1 MSATTMAVATTT
13 ETVDPPG
20 SRLVGHVPLAV
31 SIAAISV
38 RISGACQAVFIV
50 QADSSQF
57 KNG

>member
-1 MSATTMAVATTT
+1 
-13 ETVDPPG
+13 VDPPG